1 VKEIEEVIDARG
13 LLCPEPVLMVK
24 RKMEKRSE
32 GTIKVL
38 VNTAP
43 ARENIS
49 RLARNQGW
57 QITIAAAGEDCLIT
71 LVK

>member
-1 VKEIEEVIDARG
+1 MEEVTDARG
-13 LLCPEPVLMVK
+13 LLCPEPVMIVK
-24 RKMEKRSE
+24 REMEKRGG

-57 QITIAAAGEDCLIT
+57 QVTVSPEGEDYLLT

>member
-1 VKEIEEVIDARG
+1 MREIIDARG

-24 RKMEKRSE
+24 REMEKR
-32 GTIKVL
+32 GVGMVKVL
-38 VNTAP
+38 ANTAP

-57 QITIAAAGEDCLIT
+57 QVTIAAAGEDCLIT